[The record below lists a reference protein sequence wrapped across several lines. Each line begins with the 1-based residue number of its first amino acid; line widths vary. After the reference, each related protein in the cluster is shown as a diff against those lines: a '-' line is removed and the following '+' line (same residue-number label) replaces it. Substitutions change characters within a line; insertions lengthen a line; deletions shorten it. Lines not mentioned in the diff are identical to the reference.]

1 MGLWTLV
8 GILAAAFALRII
20 FILLQSR
27 DADSLW
33 YDYEHLGTRFQLA
46 RLLDYATLAGFL
58 AAMVWTLWKSDEHD
72 SYRLAKFFVAWLG
85 WSLLARLQIH
95 RFPRMNR
102 PGLYDQA
109 MIGFYAHLTLAVLI
123 ALAATA
129 AIGAYFWWRG

>member
-1 MGLWTLV
+1 MGLWTLAGLLV
-8 GILAAAFALRII
+8 VAMTLRVV
-20 FILLQSR
+20 FILLFSR

-33 YDYEHLGTRFQLA
+33 YDYEHRGIRFQLA
-46 RLLDYATLAGFL
+46 RFLDFGTLIGFI
-58 AAMVWTLWKSDEHD
+58 AAVVWTLWKSDQHD

-109 MIGFYAHLTLAVLI
+109 KINLYAHLLMSLLSTVAV
-123 ALAATA
+123 TA
-129 AIGAYFWWRG
+129 ALGVYFWWRA